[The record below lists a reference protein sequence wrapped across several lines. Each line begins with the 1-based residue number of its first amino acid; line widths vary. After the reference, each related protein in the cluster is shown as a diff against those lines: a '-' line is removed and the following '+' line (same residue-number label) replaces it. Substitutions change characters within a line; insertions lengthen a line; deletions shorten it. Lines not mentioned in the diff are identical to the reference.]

1 MTLNGYII
9 KSGDM
14 PLYGYMVGAKGASGR
29 GIAGIVE
36 NADYT
41 MTISFTDG
49 TTFVTEP
56 IAGFTAIAFDADYN
70 LVVTKTDGNTE
81 TVPTGIKSIM
91 TDIDN
96 DATLASNSATNAYN
110 SEVAASGSASAA
122 LTSQY
127 TSEAWAV
134 GKRNG
139 ADVTPDDPAYH
150 NNAKYYADN
159 INATIASDV
168 NDWLVAHPEATTT
181 VMDGAITYPKL
192 HGSISKIVT
201 VVDSL
206 AEAITTVFEVGRY
219 IMTRGF
225 TTYGDF
231 GGGLYKVIA
240 KPSVFTADNCTT
252 FLTDDDKVLQRV
264 FVEPFVYLESL
275 NFGVAT
281 YSTILSVISSNNIHD
296 VRAVNLSSATTIEIK
311 DFDFTFNKVTY
322 TGSGSAILL
331 DGVNSN
337 HIQGNEVYASSGT
350 CITLT
355 TTSSSCTK
363 NVIDV
368 RILSGKNG
376 MRVLP
381 INGKGVMHN
390 WYKFG
395 NVNVTSVGVE
405 TYIPANTGYYSWQG
419 EDLYDIGNIK
429 ADATG
434 GVAVSFVIT
443 PVSDKTVDGTITGVT
458 FLNLAVEYSETGV
471 YIRCGSTVNNDNSDA
486 CIKSITI
493 NNMRCREVDRTT
505 TFLDAQGYIKD
516 LYVKPTSPIK
526 LSQWQMN
533 ISSYNRAF
541 VDADVYN
548 TNALKMIGK
557 GLCSRVGK
565 LYIKER
571 MPSSMNI
578 TDNIYFSNLATNANL
593 YMPDYFRASDPTDGK
608 TVNLADYFYDES
620 LESIYVSVGAGRIIY
635 VVAAPLTN
643 PIKLDNSG
651 SAERRVFL
659 INVQRYGN
667 GQTDFRARVS
677 DIGTEIQFQ

>member
-9 KSGDM
+9 KNGDV
-14 PLYGYMVGAKGASGR
+14 PLIGYMVGAKGASGR
-29 GIAGIVE
+29 GIAGLVE

-41 MTISFTDG
+41 ITIIFTDG
-49 TTFVTEP
+49 TSYVTEP
-56 IAGFTAIAFDADYN
+56 IPGFTAIAFDADYD

-110 SEVAASGSASAA
+110 SEVAASGSAFAA

-139 ADVTPDDPAYH
+139 VDVTSDDPAYH

-181 VMDGAITYPKL
+181 VLDGAITYPKL
-192 HGSISKIVT
+192 HGSISKLVT
-201 VVDSL
+201 IVDSL
-206 AEAITTVFEVGRY
+206 AEAITTEFEVGRY

-240 KPSVFTADNCTT
+240 KPSVFTANNCTT

-337 HIQGNEVYASSGT
+337 HIQGNEVYAASGT

-363 NVIDV
+363 NIIDV

-395 NVNVTSVGVE
+395 NVNVSSVGLE

-434 GVAVSFVIT
+434 GVAVSFVIS

-471 YIRCGSTVNNDNSDA
+471 YIRCGSTENNNNSDA

-541 VDADVYN
+541 VDADIFN

-578 TDNIYFSNLATNANL
+578 NDNIYFSNLATSASL
-593 YMPDYFRASDPTDGK
+593 FMPDYFRAGDSIDEK

-620 LESIYVSVGAGRIIY
+620 LENIYVSVGAGRKIY
-635 VVAAPLTN
+635 FVAAPLTN
-643 PIKLDNSG
+643 PITLDNSG
-651 SAERRVFL
+651 SVERRVFL
-659 INVQRYGN
+659 INVLRNGN
-667 GQTDFRARVS
+667 AQTDFRARVT
-677 DIGTEIQFQ
+677 DIGTVVESA